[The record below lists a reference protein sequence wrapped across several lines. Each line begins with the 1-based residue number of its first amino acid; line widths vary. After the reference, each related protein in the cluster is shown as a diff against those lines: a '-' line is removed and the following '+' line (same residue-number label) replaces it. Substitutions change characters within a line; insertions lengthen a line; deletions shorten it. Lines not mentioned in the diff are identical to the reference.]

1 MSAFITS
8 VDVPKTRSIDYKSP
22 TKNFEQIEEKYLN
35 YTIEQNTKYADIE
48 KIEQKFIELA
58 IEKRDIYNK
67 NKTKIA
73 RLNAEYNQLLKQIE
87 NELLKYYVMP
97 DDMQMSNY
105 NRQIKETSLSIK
117 IKTHEQET
125 YIRTYNRLYHTN
137 ILIKKRIE
145 NEIKYES
152 INDKHYLEYKI
163 LKNHALLSLKKEGKK
178 LDKMNNYRELSNVH
192 FKFNMLKKAK
202 IVNTLDFQID
212 IIKREMKNTELKLKN
227 CNQLEK
233 DLKKDISLQKRKYE
247 LYKKEYDWQIREY
260 HKDNIEFKK
269 ILIFL
274 NVKDINELISN
285 FNTIKGEYQ
294 SLHSQFKFY
303 NAEVSNLNNKLTQF
317 ENDLAEV
324 KEKIRLKELEEKQKN
339 KEALED
345 VKIIQKKKEINEAT
359 FYTAQSSLL
368 CEKKSLILQ
377 TIMNFCVKNIRKIK
391 NEVDLEFNN
400 FEIFYEKRK
409 IFDLITKGNKDLTIN
424 YIDVDEK
431 IIFTFTFVFILFTNS
446 FFQLLFI
453 SMNNIIA
460 ETVRYQPEFYMQ
472 KDFYSSSIFNRQ
484 FIQVY
489 SEFVNN
495 SFKQKEER
503 NRILKKKER
512 ELLTNLKENESDST
526 KNKEKTISQKVLFKN
541 FIEYIDKEGII
552 LENESDLNSHSSS
565 IKKKVSNK
573 ITERPQNNNKKLDK
587 KKVDNGRLLNSTT
600 LNNSVSQSNVNSA
613 YSTWFTNKQLNKT
626 FVSTHPHQMFKIMS
640 KYQNELVLK
649 DNDKK
654 KKKVGKIVN
663 YAKLKQYRNQPPLY
677 KRGGSVLQTRQSS
690 VKNENSATKSYSQRR
705 DVYLNTNEEYDDENE
720 ESEGCKKKE
729 ETINVIKNQEKTEYQ
744 FYKNNPELAVI
755 YNRINDLRLLD
766 LKYFKMKS
774 ARYDNLGEIFFNFE
788 KKYLKKSKIKSVY
801 SMSYLNQ
808 KNKKEPRKNK
818 SIEKE
823 SHTEELDNYSIYKR
837 KSCTNIL
844 MKKDNNNEKE
854 SNNNYGPYF
863 PDLGI
868 KRSSRSFHIDSRK
881 NRIIG
886 NNLSNILK
894 IDPNFF
900 NN

>member
-8 VDVPKTRSIDYKSP
+8 VDVPKTRNNEYKSP
-22 TKNFEQIEEKYLN
+22 TKNYEQIEEKYLN

-67 NKTKIA
+67 NKTKIDQ
-73 RLNAEYNQLLKQIE
+73 LNEEYNKLLKQIQ

-105 NRQIKETSLSIK
+105 NKQIKETSLSIK
-117 IKTHEQET
+117 IKSHEQET

-212 IIKREMKNTELKLKN
+212 IIKKEMKNTEIKLKK

-233 DLKKDISLQKRKYE
+233 DLKKDINLQKRKYE

-269 ILIFL
+269 ILMFL
-274 NVKDINELISN
+274 GVKDINELIQN

-303 NAEVSNLNNKLTQF
+303 NAEVSNLNNKLTQC
-317 ENDLAEV
+317 ENDLAKV

-359 FYTAQSSLL
+359 FYTTQSSLL

-391 NEVDLEFNN
+391 NEVDIESNGFKL
-400 FEIFYEKRK
+400 FYVKRK
-409 IFDLITKGNKDLTIN
+409 IFDLITNGNKDLTIN
-424 YIDVDEK
+424 YIDIDEK
-431 IIFTFTFVFILFTNS
+431 IILTFSYVFILFTNS
-446 FFQLLFI
+446 FFQLLYI

-472 KDFYSSSIFNRQ
+472 KEFYSSSIFNRQ

-495 SFKQKEER
+495 SFKEKEER

-512 ELLTNLKENESDST
+512 ELLTNLKENESDSN
-526 KNKEKTISQKVLFKN
+526 KNKEKTISQTVLFKN

-565 IKKKVSNK
+565 NIKKVSTK
-573 ITERPQNNNKKLDK
+573 ITERPQNTFK
-587 KKVDNGRLLNSTT
+587 KKIDNGRLLNSTT
-600 LNNSVSQSNVNSA
+600 LNNSISQSNVNSA

-649 DNDKK
+649 ENEKK

-663 YAKLKQYRNQPPLY
+663 YSKLKKLRNQPPLY
-677 KRGGSVLQTRQSS
+677 KRGNSVLQTRQSS
-690 VKNENSATKSYSQRR
+690 IKNENSITKSYSQRK

-720 ESEGCKKKE
+720 ENENSKKKE
-729 ETINVIKNQEKTEYQ
+729 ETTKTIKKQEKTGYQ

-774 ARYDNLGEIFFNFE
+774 SKYDNLGEIFFNFE

-801 SMSYLNQ
+801 SMSYLNL
-808 KNKKEPRKNK
+808 KNKEPLKNK
-818 SIEKE
+818 SVEKE
-823 SHTEELDNYSIYKR
+823 SHTEELENHIICRR
-837 KSCTNIL
+837 KSCSNIL
-844 MKKDNNNEKE
+844 KKQDNNEKDNNSK
-854 SNNNYGPYF
+854 NYGPFF
-863 PDLGI
+863 PGLGL

-881 NRIIG
+881 NKIIG

-900 NN
+900 SS